1 MEEVEHALKNVED
14 MSLAHEIA
22 INPEFKLEPYN
33 PPENSLE
40 KRIKTIMHDVFWD
53 LLREQLNNDP
63 PCFDQAINL
72 LGEIKEVF
80 LHLK

>member
-1 MEEVEHALKNVED
+1 MT
-14 MSLAHEIA
+14 LAHEIA
-22 INPEFKLEPYN
+22 INPEFKIEPYN

-63 PCFDQAINL
+63 PCYDQAINL
-72 LGEIKEVF
+72 LGEIKEVSV
-80 LHLK
+80 KNK